1 MYANTQVHI
10 HFGNEKKIPMKTFF
24 KGLKLHHYNKYI
36 LITWI
41 NLIGSHRGSLAENSD
56 SIHQSKCR

>member
-1 MYANTQVHI
+1 MLIPKYI
-10 HFGNEKKIPMKTFF
+10 YILEMKKIIPMKTLL

-41 NLIGSHRGSLAENSD
+41 NLTGSQCGSLAEN
-56 SIHQSKCR
+56 